1 MADPSISTG
10 YPFLGPAIDARIV
23 PFFESFYAV
32 SDDPSEAAT
41 RAYVE
46 DHLTPSATLIMG
58 AKRADGR
65 EAITALRQG
74 LWAANGPVISRKHT
88 VGQLY
93 PFGGGDSLDVVLYG
107 VVDYGLRNG
116 KTGVRVDWAARAVFE
131 EDQGE
136 GNKLRM
142 KFYQVYLDSAVVAA
156 AIKD

>member
-1 MADPSISTG
+1 MAASTYTVQTPPSVQV
-10 YPFLGPAIDARIV
+10 DARIV

-32 SDDPSEAAT
+32 SDDPSDAAT

-65 EAITALRQG
+65 DEILALRKG
-74 LWAANGPVISRKHT
+74 LWAANGPVVSRKHT

-93 PFGGGDSLDVVLYG
+93 PFGTPDSLDVVLYG

-116 KTGVRVDWAARAVFE
+116 KTGVRVEWAARAVFE
-131 EDQGE
+131 EEDKG
-136 GNKLRM
+136 GKLRM
-142 KFYQVYLDSAVVAA
+142 KFYQVYLDSGVVAA